1 MQLKSLAIVSILAA
15 AATSCGGDNS
25 SCTNA
30 KQEDKEI
37 GVQLYSV
44 RKPIDEQIKNGGSIA
59 SVLDS
64 LASWGYTWV
73 EAANYNYNDGTFYGM
88 TPADYK
94 AAVEAAGLK
103 SRSSHTTL
111 GLSDEEMK
119 SGNFAEKLAQWDKL
133 IADHKAAGIDYIV
146 TPWSNVPETLAELDN
161 YVKYQNAIGHKCAE
175 AGINYGYHNHSH
187 EFQQVEDKD
196 VMLEYMIQNTDPDS
210 VFYEMDVYWTMRGA
224 ASPVEL
230 FKKYPGR
237 FRLLHI
243 KDHREVGQSGMVG
256 YDAIFSNTD
265 AAGTEGIVVEV
276 EGSSYG
282 NTTDDLYRTMK
293 ESSDYLKK
301 APFVK
306 SSYWK

>member
-1 MQLKSLAIVSILAA
+1 MQLKGFAIIALLAA
-15 AATSCGGDNS
+15 VATSCSGEKSVCCDAQQG
-25 SCTNA
+25 
-30 KQEDKEI
+30 DKEI

-44 RKPIDEQIKNGGSIA
+44 RKAIDEQVKNGGSIA
-59 SVLDS
+59 PVLDS

-73 EAANYNYNDGTFYGM
+73 EAANYDYNEGKFYGM
-88 TPADYK
+88 APADYK

-103 SRSSHTTL
+103 SLSSHTTL
-111 GLSDEEMK
+111 GMSDEEMK

-133 IADHKAAGIDYIV
+133 IADHKAAGIEYIV
-146 TPWSNVPETLAELDN
+146 TPWSNVPGTLAELDN

-175 AGINYGYHNHSH
+175 AGVKYGYHNHSH
-187 EFQQVEDKD
+187 EFQKVEDQ

-230 FKKYPGR
+230 FKKYPNR

-256 YDAIFSNTD
+256 YDAIFNNTD

-282 NTTDDLYRTMK
+282 NTTADLYRTMK
-293 ESSDYLKK
+293 ESADYLKR

-306 SSYWK
+306 KSYWK

>member
-1 MQLKSLAIVSILAA
+1 MQLKSIAIVGLLAA
-15 AATSCGGDNS
+15 AASSCGEKTA
-25 SCTNA
+25 CCQAVPT
-30 KQEDKEI
+30 DKEI

-44 RKPIDEQIKNGGSIA
+44 RKPIDEQIKNGGSI
-59 SVLDS
+59 STVLDS

-73 EAANYNYNDGTFYGM
+73 EAANYGDGKFYGM
-88 TPADYK
+88 APADYK

-103 SRSSHTTL
+103 SLSSHTTI
-111 GLSDEEMK
+111 GLTDEEMK
-119 SGNFAEKLAQWDKL
+119 SGDFAEKLAQWDQL
-133 IADHKAAGIDYIV
+133 IADHKAAGIEYIV
-146 TPWSNVPETLAELDN
+146 TPWSNVPATLAELDN

-175 AGINYGYHNHSH
+175 AGVKYGYHNHSH
-187 EFQQVEDKD
+187 EFQKVEDQ
-196 VMLEYMIQNTDPDS
+196 VMLEYMIQNTHPDS

-256 YDAIFSNTD
+256 YDAIFNNAD
-265 AAGTEGIVVEV
+265 VAGTEGIVVEV

-282 NTTDDLYRTMK
+282 NTTEDLYRTMK

-306 SSYWK
+306 ESYWK

>member
-1 MQLKSLAIVSILAA
+1 MQLKGFAIIALLAA
-15 AATSCGGDNS
+15 AATGCSGEKSVCCDAHQG
-25 SCTNA
+25 
-30 KQEDKEI
+30 DKEI

-44 RKPIDEQIKNGGSIA
+44 RKAIDEQVKNGGSIA
-59 SVLDS
+59 PVLDS

-73 EAANYNYNDGTFYGM
+73 EAANYDYNEGKFYGM
-88 TPADYK
+88 APADYK

-103 SRSSHTTL
+103 SLSSHTTL
-111 GLSDEEMK
+111 GMSDEEMK
-119 SGNFAEKLAQWDKL
+119 SGNFAEKLAMWDKL
-133 IADHKAAGIDYIV
+133 IADHKAAGIEYIV
-146 TPWSNVPETLAELDN
+146 TPWSNVPGTLAELDN

-175 AGINYGYHNHSH
+175 AGVKYGYHNHSH
-187 EFQQVEDKD
+187 EFQKVEDQ

-230 FKKYPGR
+230 FKKYPNR

-256 YDAIFSNTD
+256 YDAIFNNTD

-282 NTTDDLYRTMK
+282 DTTADLYRTMK
-293 ESSDYLKK
+293 ESAEYLKK

-306 SSYWK
+306 ESYWK

>member
-1 MQLKSLAIVSILAA
+1 MQLKSLAIVAILATA
-15 AATSCGGDNS
+15 ASSCGGDNS
-25 SCTNA
+25 SCCNA
-30 KQEDKEI
+30 CQGGGDKEI

-44 RKPIDEQIKNGGSIA
+44 RKPINEQIKKGESIA
-59 SVLDS
+59 PVLDS

-73 EAANYNYNDGTFYGM
+73 EAAGYGDGKFYGM
-88 TPADYK
+88 APADYK

-103 SRSSHTTL
+103 SRSSHTTI
-111 GLSDEEMK
+111 GLTPEEMK
-119 SGNFAEKLAQWDKL
+119 SGNFAEKLAQWDQL

-161 YVKYQNAIGHKCAE
+161 YIKYQNAIGHKCAE
-175 AGINYGYHNHSH
+175 AGVNYGYHNHSH
-187 EFQQVEDKD
+187 EFQKVEDQ
-196 VMLEYMIQNTDPDS
+196 VMLEYMIQNTNPDS

-230 FKKYPGR
+230 FKKYPNR

-256 YDAIFSNTD
+256 YDAIFGNADT
-265 AAGTEGIVVEV
+265 AGTEGIVVEV

-282 NTTDDLYRTMK
+282 NTTEDLYRTMK
-293 ESSDYLKK
+293 ESADYLKN
-301 APFVK
+301 ASFVK
-306 SSYWK
+306 ESYWK

>member
-133 IADHKAAGIDYIV
+133 IADHKAAGIDYTPYGPAVSDISPEQPRERTVWVRLYVDTLPSVPKYSGEGESVSNAYCGFTYTGDIDDLLEKYDAGPDIV
-146 TPWSNVPETLAELDN
+146 IPETD
-161 YVKYQNAIGHKCAE
+161 G
-175 AGINYGYHNHSH
+175 
-187 EFQQVEDKD
+187 F
-196 VMLEYMIQNTDPDS
+196 
-210 VFYEMDVYWTMRGA
+210 F
-224 ASPVEL
+224 
-230 FKKYPGR
+230 
-237 FRLLHI
+237 
-243 KDHREVGQSGMVG
+243 
-256 YDAIFSNTD
+256 
-265 AAGTEGIVVEV
+265 
-276 EGSSYG
+276 
-282 NTTDDLYRTMK
+282 
-293 ESSDYLKK
+293 
-301 APFVK
+301 
-306 SSYWK
+306 

>member
-1 MQLKSLAIVSILAA
+1 MQLKGFAIIALLATAA
-15 AATSCGGDNS
+15 SSCGGEKSS
-25 SCTNA
+25 SCCGM
-30 KQEDKEI
+30 QGGDKEI

-44 RKPIDEQIKNGGSIA
+44 RKPINEQIKNGGSIA
-59 SVLDS
+59 PVLDS

-73 EAANYNYNDGTFYGM
+73 EAANYGDGKFYGM
-88 TPADYK
+88 APADYK

-103 SRSSHTTL
+103 SRSSHTTI

-119 SGNFAEKLAQWDKL
+119 SGNFADKLAQWDQL

-146 TPWSNVPETLAELDN
+146 TPWSNVPATLAELDN
-161 YVKYQNAIGHKCAE
+161 YIKYQNAVGHKCAE
-175 AGINYGYHNHSH
+175 AGVKYGYHNHSH
-187 EFQQVEDKD
+187 EFQKVEDQ

-230 FKKYPGR
+230 FKKYPER

-256 YDAIFSNTD
+256 YDAIFNNAET
-265 AAGTEGIVVEV
+265 AGTEGIVVEV

-282 NTTDDLYRTMK
+282 DTTEDLYRTMK
-293 ESSDYLKK
+293 ESADYLKN

-306 SSYWK
+306 ESYWK

>member
-1 MQLKSLAIVSILAA
+1 
-15 AATSCGGDNS
+15 
-25 SCTNA
+25 
-30 KQEDKEI
+30 
-37 GVQLYSV
+37 VQLYSV

-187 EFQQVEDKD
+187 EFQKVEDKD

>member
-1 MQLKSLAIVSILAA
+1 MQLKGFAIIALLAA
-15 AATSCGGDNS
+15 AATSCSGEKSVCCDAQQG
-25 SCTNA
+25 
-30 KQEDKEI
+30 DKEI

-44 RKPIDEQIKNGGSIA
+44 RKAIDEQVKNGGSIA
-59 SVLDS
+59 PVLDS

-73 EAANYNYNDGTFYGM
+73 EAANYDYNEGKFYGM

-103 SRSSHTTL
+103 SLSSHTTL
-111 GLSDEEMK
+111 GMSDEEMK

-133 IADHKAAGIDYIV
+133 IADHKAAGIEYIV
-146 TPWSNVPETLAELDN
+146 TPWSNVPGTLAELDN

-175 AGINYGYHNHSH
+175 AGVKYGYHNHSH
-187 EFQQVEDKD
+187 EFQKVEDQ

-230 FKKYPGR
+230 FKKYPNR

-256 YDAIFSNTD
+256 YDAIFNNTD
-265 AAGTEGIVVEV
+265 AAGAEGIVVEV

-282 NTTDDLYRTMK
+282 DTTADLYRTMK
-293 ESSDYLKK
+293 ESADYLKK

-306 SSYWK
+306 KSYWK

>member
-1 MQLKSLAIVSILAA
+1 MQLKGFAIITILAA
-15 AATSCGGDNS
+15 AATSCGGDKS
-25 SCTNA
+25 SCCTA
-30 KQEDKEI
+30 QQGDKEI

-59 SVLDS
+59 PVLDS

-73 EAANYNYNDGTFYGM
+73 EAANYGDGKFYGM
-88 TPADYK
+88 APADYK

-103 SRSSHTTL
+103 SRSSHTTI
-111 GLSDEEMK
+111 GLTPEELK
-119 SGNFAEKLAQWDKL
+119 SGNFAEKLAQWDQL

-146 TPWSNVPETLAELDN
+146 TPWSTVPETLAELDN

-187 EFQQVEDKD
+187 EFQKVEDQ
-196 VMLEYMIQNTDPDS
+196 VMLEYMIQNTNPDS

-230 FKKYPGR
+230 FKKYPNR

-256 YDAIFSNTD
+256 YDAIFNNAET
-265 AAGTEGIVVEV
+265 AGTEGIVVEV

-282 NTTDDLYRTMK
+282 NTTEDLYRTMK
-293 ESSDYLKK
+293 ESADYLKK

-306 SSYWK
+306 ESYWK